1 MRLFD
6 YELKDWKNRK
16 IQKRIKLKSN
26 LIVLLSIDRTVIPP
40 VEGRKNLLL
49 IDSNDDV
56 IWVADLPSEKFDS
69 YYDMCNKKGVLNAHS
84 SNGLSVNIDIN
95 SGELINKTIGY

>member
-1 MRLFD
+1 MRLCD

-69 YYDMCNKKGVLNAHS
+69 YYDMCYKKGVLNAHS

-95 SGELINKTIGY
+95 SGKLINKTIGY